1 MKYYITY
8 RITHPQYT
16 PTTATGV
23 VRARGF
29 QKLKKPIQARGIKKW
44 KTQDYAV
51 EILKRICQHRRFST
65 HSRRRNTLTE

>member
-23 VRARGF
+23 VEAHTRPEVEAC
-29 QKLKKPIQARGIKKW
+29 LARGIKKW
-44 KTQDYAV
+44 KTQDYTV
-51 EILKRICQHRRFST
+51 EILKIASIEDFQRIRVEGT
-65 HSRRRNTLTE
+65 H